1 VSPFTP
7 HFCEL
12 TIDSLFT
19 GRFGRPDVGFVGSS
33 RVESDQRFYMRR
45 AAEERTAAHR
55 AMTEQARTW
64 HAKLAQDFAQRA
76 AASAMPLA
84 ATA

>member
-1 VSPFTP
+1 M
-7 HFCEL
+7 
-12 TIDSLFT
+12 
-19 GRFGRPDVGFVGSS
+19 
-33 RVESDQRFYMRR
+33 ESDQRFYMRR